1 MATHH
6 LKRDIAVI
14 LVIKLGIVIMAA
26 LFIFGPAQRPRIDS
40 DTMRNQILNKPLFD
54 GHEGSLAR

>member
-14 LVIKLGIVIMAA
+14 LTIKLGIVLTAA
-26 LFIFGPAQRPRIDS
+26 LLVFGSGQRPRIDG
-40 DTMRNQILNKPLFD
+40 DTMRNQILSKSFIDEND
-54 GHEGSLAR
+54 GSRTR